1 MKVVV
6 IGVFKDF
13 YEGDRFNILKFFEI
27 VKYYKDLM
35 VYVNKKFIDD
45 VKEYVELLLL
55 IGGIC

>member
-27 VKYYKDLM
+27 VEYYKDLM

-45 VKEYVELLLL
+45 VKEYVEFLLV

>member
-45 VKEYVELLLL
+45 VKEYVEFLLV

>member
-27 VKYYKDLM
+27 VEYYRDLM

-45 VKEYVELLLL
+45 VKEYVEFLLV

>member
-27 VKYYKDLM
+27 VEYYKDLM

-45 VKEYVELLLL
+45 VKEYVVFLLV

>member
-13 YEGDRFNILKFFEI
+13 NEGDRFNILKFFEI
-27 VKYYKDLM
+27 VEYYKDLM

-45 VKEYVELLLL
+45 VKEYVEFLLV

>member
-27 VKYYKDLM
+27 VEYYKDLM

-45 VKEYVELLLL
+45 VKEYVEFLLLK
-55 IGGIC
+55 GGIC

>member
-27 VKYYKDLM
+27 VEYYKDLM

-45 VKEYVELLLL
+45 VKEYVEFLLL

>member
-45 VKEYVELLLL
+45 VKEYVEFLLLK
-55 IGGIC
+55 GGIC

>member
-27 VKYYKDLM
+27 VEYYKDLM

>member
-1 MKVVV
+1 MV

-27 VKYYKDLM
+27 VEYYKDLM

-45 VKEYVELLLL
+45 VKEYVEFLLV

>member
-45 VKEYVELLLL
+45 VKEYVEFLLL

>member
-13 YEGDRFNILKFFEI
+13 YEGDRFNILKFFEV

-45 VKEYVELLLL
+45 VKEYVEFLLV

>member
-1 MKVVV
+1 MKIVV

-27 VKYYKDLM
+27 VEYYKDLM

-45 VKEYVELLLL
+45 VKEYVEFLLL

>member
-6 IGVFKDF
+6 IVVFKDF

-45 VKEYVELLLL
+45 VKEYVEFLLL

>member
-6 IGVFKDF
+6 IGIFKDF

-27 VKYYKDLM
+27 VEYYKDLM

-45 VKEYVELLLL
+45 VKEYVEFLLL

>member
-13 YEGDRFNILKFFEI
+13 YEGDRFNILKFFEV

-45 VKEYVELLLL
+45 VKEYVVFLLV

>member
-6 IGVFKDF
+6 IGVFNDF

-27 VKYYKDLM
+27 VEYYKDLM

-45 VKEYVELLLL
+45 VKEYVEFLLV